1 MPLKQ
6 QNSPAKTVS
15 GRSCKKMLPMVY
27 KKAPFSL
34 FMGWGAFYTEGVISS
49 QKYALGGLT
58 YHEQGDFSEKYHVR
72 GIAAPEKVHVCVLTA
87 VRGFSEKSTHLWL
100 DIGSGRESVQICE
113 NGHGSGHAV
122 PADATRP
129 FLLSANKIRAA
140 SVGGSP

>member
-1 MPLKQ
+1 
-6 QNSPAKTVS
+6 
-15 GRSCKKMLPMVY
+15 MLPMVY

-34 FMGWGAFYTEGVISS
+34 FMGWGAFYTEGVISA

-58 YHEQGDFSEKYHVR
+58 YHEHGDFSEKYHVR
-72 GIAAPEKVHVCVLTA
+72 GIAAP
-87 VRGFSEKSTHLWL
+87 KSTRLWL

-129 FLLSANKIRAA
+129 FLLSANKICAA

>member
-1 MPLKQ
+1 
-6 QNSPAKTVS
+6 
-15 GRSCKKMLPMVY
+15 MLPMVY

-34 FMGWGAFYTEGVISS
+34 FMGWGAFYTEGVISA
-49 QKYALGGLT
+49 QKYALGGLI
-58 YHEQGDFSEKYHVR
+58 YHEHGDFQKNTTFVVSQPR
-72 GIAAPEKVHVCVLTA
+72 
-87 VRGFSEKSTHLWL
+87 KSTRLWL

-129 FLLSANKIRAA
+129 FLLSANKICAA